1 MNNPFLLVIICS
13 LLVIVSYLFS
23 RLSKV
28 SKIPAV
34 LLLLF
39 LGIGVQYTCNHF
51 NVVLPSF
58 DDALRILGVVGL
70 MVIVLEG
77 GMDVSL
83 NKDKLH
89 NVGVAAIS
97 ASVILVG
104 TALLIGWLLFM
115 FNVELSFWDAVFY
128 AIPFSVVS
136 SAIVIPSVH
145 SLTKDRKDFMI
156 LESTL
161 SDIFGI
167 MLFEFWI
174 MDAASATHKA
184 ESIASN
190 ISISI
195 VLSVVLSFILVIIF
209 NRIQTKIRFFLFLS
223 ILALLFSIGEYFH
236 YSALLIILIFAVILN
251 NYELFFRGKLAK
263 FINHDFTEV
272 LRTDFT
278 FITLETSFILRTF
291 FFFIFGLSLDLDGV
305 FQFETIFISLVII
318 VAILAVRLLSLG
330 AYMRSNFQSILFLA
344 PRGLV
349 SILLFNRILEQGIEL
364 PFSDGIIA
372 LVIIGSNL
380 LMMVGLLSFK
390 GKNAT

>member
-1 MNNPFLLVIICS
+1 M
-13 LLVIVSYLFS
+13 
-23 RLSKV
+23 
-28 SKIPAV
+28 
-34 LLLLF
+34 
-39 LGIGVQYTCNHF
+39 
-51 NVVLPSF
+51 LPSF

-83 NKDKLH
+83 NKNKLH

-115 FNVELSFWDAVFY
+115 FNVGLSFWDAVFY

-174 MDAASATHKA
+174 MDAASATHKVG
-184 ESIASN
+184 SIASN
-190 ISISI
+190 ISVSI

-305 FQFETIFISLVII
+305 FEFETIFISLLII
-318 VAILAVRLLSLG
+318 TAILAVRLLSLG
-330 AYMRSNFQSILFLA
+330 TYMRSNFQSILFLA